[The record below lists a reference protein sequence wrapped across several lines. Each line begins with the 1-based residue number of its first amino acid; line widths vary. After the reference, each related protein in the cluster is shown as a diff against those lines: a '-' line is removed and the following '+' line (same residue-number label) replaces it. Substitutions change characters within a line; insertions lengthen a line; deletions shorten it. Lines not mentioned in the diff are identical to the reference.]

1 MEAIILPA
9 EEVLV
14 VQVEV
19 AQVECKPQVQ
29 PELQTQA
36 VVAVEVAVEHHNNPE
51 VPAAAVLSSSS
62 I

>member
-1 MEAIILPA
+1 MQVVAVEAIILPA

-36 VVAVEVAVEHHNNPE
+36 VVEAVVEVGGLMLRAATAA
-51 VPAAAVLSSSS
+51 PA
-62 I
+62 